1 MAHASEAKSTIAPLH
16 RLGKGDARDNA
27 ERPISCRESKTEC
40 GRVVL
45 TQIGKCENEKQI
57 KSRFSLNPLLQ
68 PVVQYTGYLV
78 NY

>member
-45 TQIGKCENEKQI
+45 TQIGKCENEK
-57 KSRFSLNPLLQ
+57 
-68 PVVQYTGYLV
+68 
-78 NY
+78 